1 MPLFTLAE
9 IMVLTTCKDLF
20 DAIKLVNDKICQ
32 CDFILDSDNIIV
44 KKESRDLN
52 KMIFFRCYLLIMP
65 FPILQRRTAK
75 IISELMRKII
85 TVLKTGGKGNPL
97 YGVSPIFQ
105 QLLCRF
111 LQSEVYDVS
120 VGEHPVVSAK
130 TRRKLLGDIWSD
142 LASDSNDISC

>member
-75 IISELMRKII
+75 IIVI
-85 TVLKTGGKGNPL
+85 VLNFVKHICN
-97 YGVSPIFQ
+97 FQ
-105 QLLCRF
+105 
-111 LQSEVYDVS
+111 
-120 VGEHPVVSAK
+120 
-130 TRRKLLGDIWSD
+130 RR
-142 LASDSNDISC
+142 

>member
-9 IMVLTTCKDLF
+9 IMVLTTCRDLF

-85 TVLKTGGKGNPL
+85 TVLKTSGKSNPL

-120 VGEHPVVSAK
+120 DGRTPCRFCENTTEITGRHMERP
-130 TRRKLLGDIWSD
+130 GQ
-142 LASDSNDISC
+142 

>member
-52 KMIFFRCYLLIMP
+52 KMIFFVI
-65 FPILQRRTAK
+65 
-75 IISELMRKII
+75 
-85 TVLKTGGKGNPL
+85 VLNFGYCPKFCETHL
-97 YGVSPIFQ
+97 
-105 QLLCRF
+105 
-111 LQSEVYDVS
+111 
-120 VGEHPVVSAK
+120 
-130 TRRKLLGDIWSD
+130 
-142 LASDSNDISC
+142 

>member
-85 TVLKTGGKGNPL
+85 KPAEKAIRCTVSL
-97 YGVSPIFQ
+97 
-105 QLLCRF
+105 RF
-111 LQSEVYDVS
+111 SSNCFAAFFNLRSMMYRM
-120 VGEHPVVSAK
+120 GEHPVVSAK